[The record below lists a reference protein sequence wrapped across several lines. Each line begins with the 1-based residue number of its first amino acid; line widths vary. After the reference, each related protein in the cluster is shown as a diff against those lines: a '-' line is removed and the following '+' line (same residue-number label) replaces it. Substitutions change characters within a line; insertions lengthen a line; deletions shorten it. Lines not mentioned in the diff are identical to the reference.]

1 MDSFPLIVIAFTI
14 LSRFVQRGPFRR
26 VQLRKEMARGRGR
39 GKACTSN
46 SEEKFVGNAT
56 RREGNTWLPYVWG
69 PLYKYIIKVPFE
81 GQAFFQRL
89 FGHRFLPEKLK
100 HLESTPQGEPL
111 EPGVTYI
118 PYTELCEPPLRL
130 ASILSHFG
138 HPGTRYAIA
147 TLSTAAY
154 TTTRFSPAN
163 LMRLQRASRI

>member
-26 VQLRKEMARGRGR
+26 VQLRKGMARGR
-39 GKACTSN
+39 KACTSN

-89 FGHRFLPEKLK
+89 FGHRLLPEKLK